1 MLTHRT
7 SMPSNKVRTGID
19 RLYIRMGKRKTSWY
33 YQYPDGS
40 SDTLATAPTGD
51 KKAIA
56 DAGRIAQRKALE
68 IQQGSILAG
77 SVAQM
82 IQRFADEVDK
92 DHYLDQSKEGRYIRA
107 ATYANLIKF
116 FGGMSPNSLEKN
128 HGYQFIEARAAAG
141 APKKAWKELY
151 TFSTICEKAVRWGV
165 LKLNPFK
172 EMGSENFDVKYREV
186 SRSQVVR
193 FYLWSRHQ
201 NNRVER
207 LMGSMALFI
216 YLTGFRVAEV
226 RPLLKINC
234 KPEGVT
240 AIGAKRKKGQP
251 IVLKIREW
259 SMKLRMVVKR
269 IEQDQKYMKSIPQK
283 TLQTMAKI
291 AALIANG
298 ETAKAAATAAG
309 MKESTYY
316 YWRNRVKKDERVKP
330 SASPYLF
337 SSASGQCYTKGGL
350 TSSWEEAM
358 LSYVKTIDESVTT
371 KTLTQQ
377 AEYFSPLDIRPAAI
391 TTKLRRRDSDAYDFA
406 GHANPSTTHRH
417 YDRRRVLRAAATE

>member
-1 MLTHRT
+1 
-7 SMPSNKVRTGID
+7 MPSNKVRTGID
-19 RLYIRMGKRKTSWY
+19 RLYIRTGKRKTSWY

-56 DAGRIAQRKALE
+56 NAERIAQRKALE
-68 IQQGSILAG
+68 LQQGSILAG
-77 SVAQM
+77 SVAQL
-82 IQRFADEVDK
+82 IERFADEVDES
-92 DHYLDQSKEGRYIRA
+92 HYLDQSKEGRYIRA
-107 ATYANLIKF
+107 AAYANLIKF
-116 FGGMSPNSLEKN
+116 FGRMTPNSLEKN
-128 HGYQFIEARAAAG
+128 HGYQFIEARAAVG

-165 LKLNPFK
+165 MKANPFTN
-172 EMGSENFDVKYREV
+172 MGSDDLDVRYREV

-193 FYLWSRHQ
+193 FYFWSRRQ
-201 NNRVER
+201 DNRVER

-226 RPLLKINC
+226 RPLLKSNC

-240 AIGAKRKKGQP
+240 AIGAKRKKGRP

-269 IEQDQKYMKSIPQK
+269 IEQDQKHMTSMPKETAQMMAQIA
-283 TLQTMAKI
+283 TLIKK
-291 AALIANG
+291 G
-298 ETAKAAATAAG
+298 ETAKYAAAAAG

-316 YWRNRVKKDERVKP
+316 YWRNRMKKDERVKP
-330 SASPYLF
+330 MASLYMFPSF
-337 SSASGQCYTKGGL
+337 SGQCYTKGGL
-350 TSSWEEAM
+350 SSSWEEAM

-371 KTLTQQ
+371 KTLTQN
-377 AEYFSPLDIRPAAI
+377 AEYFSPLDVRPAAI
-391 TTKLRRRDSDAYDFA
+391 TTKLRRRDLDAYDFA
-406 GHANPSTTHRH
+406 AHANPSTTHLH
-417 YDRRRVLRAAATE
+417 YDRRRVLKAKATE